1 MYPLKIPDNEIVK
14 GWVLV
19 ELEKIAL
26 LGTYLSF
33 LWFVPLLFISKKPFE
48 WKIRKL
54 KLFSFIP
61 TIGAYIFVIS
71 IAVKL
76 FVEKDYLNFNF
87 NELNCLFLLFI
98 VLQATSTFFME
109 MAIRFFNKRI
119 SNKKSNENN
128 LINNRKFELN
138 LCIGL
143 STLFILDVLV
153 RFEIYH
159 LSF

>member
-1 MYPLKIPDNEIVK
+1 M
-14 GWVLV
+14 G
-19 ELEKIAL
+19 LEKIAL

-87 NELNCLFLLFI
+87 NGLNCFFLLFI
-98 VLQATSTFFME
+98 VLQAASTFFME
-109 MAIRFFNKRI
+109 IAIRFFNNRT
-119 SNKKSNENN
+119 SSKSSPENS
-128 LINNRKFELN
+128 LINSRKVEIY
-138 LCIGL
+138 LCFAL
-143 STLFILDVLV
+143 SALFVLDILV